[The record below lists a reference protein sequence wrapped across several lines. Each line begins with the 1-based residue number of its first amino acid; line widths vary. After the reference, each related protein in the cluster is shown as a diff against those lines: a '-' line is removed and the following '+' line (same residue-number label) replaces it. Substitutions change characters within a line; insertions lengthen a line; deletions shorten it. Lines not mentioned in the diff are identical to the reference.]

1 MVNYPRNQLLLVF
14 PVYQYPLCT
23 YEECICDPLENR
35 KSRIKDM
42 INKVILILITLVVPY
57 FLMVS
62 RQYEMI
68 TILGA
73 SIISVI
79 LTISFVGIMP
89 SETLAQGTNATN
101 ATNATSMANATSA
114 AGEETTVVM
123 PLGSSAATSG
133 AGYEPPEITVS
144 PGATLM
150 WDNKDNALHTATSG
164 ESPTPDGKFDSGI
177 IGANQ
182 QSKPVTMPTEP
193 GEYKYFCTLHPFL
206 QGTVI
211 VQ

>member
-1 MVNYPRNQLLLVF
+1 
-14 PVYQYPLCT
+14 
-23 YEECICDPLENR
+23 
-35 KSRIKDM
+35 
-42 INKVILILITLVVPY
+42 
-57 FLMVS
+57 
-62 RQYEMI
+62 MI

-73 SIISVI
+73 SMISVI

-101 ATNATSMANATSA
+101 TTGSANATSA
-114 AGEETTVVM
+114 AGGGQTTVVM

-133 AGYEPPEITVS
+133 AGYEPPEVTVS
-144 PGATLM
+144 PGATVT

-177 IGANQ
+177 VGANQ
-182 QSKPVTMPTEP
+182 QSKPVTIPTEP